1 MLNFG
6 LTEMLVVVIL
16 AIVVVGP
23 DRLPEM
29 MRFLGRQYGKLMR
42 ASEEL
47 RRAFMIE
54 AEKVDAERRAEEL
67 RKRRE
72 EARKRAE
79 EARARAAARTGPEPV
94 PREGGIPGLPDPA
107 AEAPPVAP
115 PLGEAQPAAVE
126 PPGATTLGQAAL
138 DAANAETARGA

>member
-6 LTEMLVVVIL
+6 LTEMIVIVVL

-42 ASEEL
+42 ASEDL

-54 AEKVDAERRAEEL
+54 AEKVDAEKRADEL

-79 EARARAAARTGPEPV
+79 DARARAAARPGAESV
-94 PREGGIPGLPDPA
+94 PRSVGMSIEQVADPA
-107 AEAPPVAP
+107 AVPPAAPPTD
-115 PLGEAQPAAVE
+115 
-126 PPGATTLGQAAL
+126 PPGATTAAQAAL
-138 DAANAETARGA
+138 DDVLDPAAAQRGA